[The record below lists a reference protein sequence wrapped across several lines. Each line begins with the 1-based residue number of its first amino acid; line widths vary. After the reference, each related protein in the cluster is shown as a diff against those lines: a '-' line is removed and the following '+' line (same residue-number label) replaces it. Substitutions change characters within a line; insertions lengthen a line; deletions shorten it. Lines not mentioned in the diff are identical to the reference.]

1 MMVRVNSTS
10 STVLCCNVYAYKY
23 VYMCMCRQLG
33 LYAWK
38 QPDVMAMVGA
48 QASLCDQL
56 PGLSR
61 RQLAKCQETP
71 DHMPAIGRGALI
83 GIRGARPPRTLL
95 PAPPRPAHLPVHILV

>member
-1 MMVRVNSTS
+1 MCCALWVR
-10 STVLCCNVYAYKY
+10 
-23 VYMCMCRQLG
+23 RQLG

-61 RQLAKCQETP
+61 RQLAICQGFP

-83 GIRGARPPRTLL
+83 GIRGAPRPLPRPDLALT
-95 PAPPRPAHLPVHILV
+95 PAPGTPLY